1 MKTDTLSSA
10 LSSLLIIA
18 ALLLASCTGNTP
30 VAPGASTATP
40 AVQATALLIAPAIT
54 LKPDQASFDTTV
66 TVTGSGFPART
77 RIKIYLGV
85 AHTNTLQP
93 YVAAVTDDG
102 GKFIVALS
110 MPDRWASGASITETD
125 LTLVAAND
133 DFSLQADASLSFQLG
148 AAAQPSPPPPQAT
161 PAPPP
166 AVPITPTRAP
176 TGPTARVNFEF
187 LNVRSGPGINYD
199 LVAKLAQNDT
209 LTLLGRNDD
218 STWARLRLPDGR
230 EGWAFAQYLQA
241 SVEIASLP
249 LATVS
254 PGPQATPLPAT
265 LAAPIAANEQ
275 EAILAAVLGFYTG
288 WASGPGPNGN
298 LAEALKYLSP
308 SLADQIRAD
317 NSALL
322 QRLGVPSRPKYAEVE
337 TQRFDGATAL
347 IRATLQYDSGNH
359 VVDTSLTKENG
370 VWVITQFQPV
380 TP

>member
-1 MKTDTLSSA
+1 MKTCTLSSA

-30 VAPGASTATP
+30 AAPSASTATP
-40 AVQATALLIAPAIT
+40 AVQATALPIAPAIT

-66 TVTGSGFPART
+66 TITGSGFPART
-77 RIKIYLGV
+77 HIKIYLGV

-102 GKFIVALS
+102 GNFIVALS
-110 MPDRWASGASITETD
+110 MPDRWANGASVTETD

-133 DFSLQADASLSFQLG
+133 DFSLHADAPLSFQPV
-148 AAAQPSPPPPQAT
+148 AAARPQAT
-161 PAPPP
+161 SIPSP
-166 AVPITPTRAP
+166 AVSITPTRAP

-199 LVAKLAQNDT
+199 LVVRLAQNDT

-218 STWARLRLPDGR
+218 SSWARIRLTDGR
-230 EGWAFAQYLQA
+230 EGWVFAQYLQA
-241 SVEIASLP
+241 SVEVASLP
-249 LATVS
+249 LAAVS
-254 PGPQATPLPAT
+254 PGPQATRLPAT
-265 LAAPIAANEQ
+265 PPAPLPANEQ

-322 QRLGVPSRPKYAEVE
+322 QLMGIPSRPKFTEVE
-337 TQRFDGATAL
+337 MQRFDSATAL

>member
-133 DFSLQADASLSFQLG
+133 DFSLQAEAPLSFQL
-148 AAAQPSPPPPQAT
+148 AAAPQPPPPPPAT
-161 PAPPP
+161 PLPPP

-199 LVAKLAQNDT
+199 LVAKLAQNDPVS
-209 LTLLGRNDD
+209 LLGRNDD

-254 PGPQATPLPAT
+254 PGPPATRLPAT

-298 LAEALKYLSP
+298 LAQALKYLSP